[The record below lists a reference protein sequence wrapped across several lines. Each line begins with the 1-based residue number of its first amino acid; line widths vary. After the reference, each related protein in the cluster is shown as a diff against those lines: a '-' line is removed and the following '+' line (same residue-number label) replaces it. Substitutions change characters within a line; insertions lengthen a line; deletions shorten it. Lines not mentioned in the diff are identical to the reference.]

1 MPRKTR
7 RFPRISREVG
17 MGDGK
22 EKGDCVMQSPG
33 NIASPPKTGARV
45 TLGLESDDTKNPTKM
60 TGFFDRLKPR
70 MSGGFKTTPV
80 AHKE

>member
-33 NIASPPKTGARV
+33 NIASPPKDGGKGDPWARV
-45 TLGLESDDTKNPTKM
+45 GRHK
-60 TGFFDRLKPR
+60 KPR
-70 MSGGFKTTPV
+70 QNDGVF
-80 AHKE
+80 